1 MATLVTIG
9 EIIKKFRTEGACIK
23 FSPKTILH
31 MADVIGY
38 HKQRSGGKVGYDKSL
53 ITAISQRI
61 REAIEYEN
69 SLKEKKPQR
78 ALKEP
83 QMKPRE
89 LDYVGYNG
97 ERDNV
102 DYEWEKD
109 DNVDETIRRVINNLV
124 EKKLSV
130 FKRKHLVN

>member
-38 HKQRSGGKVGYDKSL
+38 HKQRSGGKVGYEKSL

-61 REAIEYEN
+61 REAIEYETVSRKR
-69 SLKEKKPQR
+69 SLR
-78 ALKEP
+78 GL
-83 QMKPRE
+83 
-89 LDYVGYNG
+89 
-97 ERDNV
+97 
-102 DYEWEKD
+102 
-109 DNVDETIRRVINNLV
+109 
-124 EKKLSV
+124 
-130 FKRKHLVN
+130 